1 MHEKTVLLKQAL
13 TNFKVTTI
21 DENAKESKGI
31 SSSEKSRHSNDSG
44 PGEKW
49 GFFNFAR
56 KIM

>member
-1 MHEKTVLLKQAL
+1 LLKQAL
-13 TNFKVTTI
+13 TNFKVTAI

-31 SSSEKSRHSNDSG
+31 SSSEKSWHSNDSG

-49 GFFNFAR
+49 GFLSFAK